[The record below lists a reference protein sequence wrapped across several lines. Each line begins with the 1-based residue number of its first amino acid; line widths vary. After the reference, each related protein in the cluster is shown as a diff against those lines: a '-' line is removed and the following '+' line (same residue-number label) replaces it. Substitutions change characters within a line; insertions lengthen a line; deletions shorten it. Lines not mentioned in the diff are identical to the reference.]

1 MKTKRGLFLT
11 NIISKV
17 IEKMVKKRTK
27 PEMEKGMKPFQTGG
41 VTLRRNR
48 DNLFIVN
55 AVIEEFRA
63 EGKTYIY
70 TVS

>member
-1 MKTKRGLFLT
+1 M
-11 NIISKV
+11 
-17 IEKMVKKRTK
+17 EKMVKKRTK